1 MAPINLYGKITT
13 QNILYNNSNYFC
25 LQDFIFPQATR
36 MEHTS
41 DNNWENSDFFKKN
54 SSHKTKINLFTT
66 V

>member
-36 MEHTS
+36 MEHTW
-41 DNNWENSDFFKKN
+41 DNNWENSDFLKKKFQ
-54 SSHKTKINLFTT
+54 S
-66 V
+66 